1 MTKKI
6 GFFCLIYNKKMKIT
20 DDIKQLLKQGLSISD
35 VSDRLKIHRNT
46 IRGIC
51 KRHNIKYEKK
61 HKGRPE
67 GAYDKKQRTR
77 KPNKPP
83 VKKGGGDIEQIKQIE
98 AMREQFKN
106 ETETEINEYNNN
118 LNNNSLDIFL
128 SSALEEAKRP
138 ITINDVQNYDLNRI
152 KAK

>member
-1 MTKKI
+1 ME
-6 GFFCLIYNKKMKIT
+6 IT
-20 DDIKQLLKQGLSISD
+20 DDIKQLLKKGLSITD

-51 KRHNIKYEKK
+51 KRHHIKYEKK

-77 KPNKPP
+77 QPNKPP
-83 VKKGGGDIEQIKQIE
+83 VKKGGIDIEQIKKIE